1 MSSLRVPLYVAGV
14 VLSFVALA
22 GLVIY
27 LSRSSVLTPEIGA
40 RMLGALTGLYVGF
53 GILVLIFRLV
63 LKLK

>member
-40 RMLGALTGLYVGF
+40 LMLVALTGLYVGF
-53 GILVLIFRLV
+53 GVLVLIFRLV